1 MSFDVTSIL
10 AYSAG
15 LLITIVFFRLFFR
28 PLKWLLKA
36 LLNGVVGGLILAAI
50 NFVGGFA
57 GLTVI
62 ITPLSA
68 LIAGFLGI
76 PGIALIMILQ
86 NIL

>member
-1 MSFDVTSIL
+1 MAFDTTSIL

-15 LLITIVFFRLFFR
+15 LLITVVFFRLLFR
-28 PLKWLLKA
+28 PVKWLLKA
-36 LLNGVVGGLILAAI
+36 LLNGIVGGLILAAI
-50 NFVGGFA
+50 NLVGGFA

-68 LIAGFLGI
+68 LLAGFLGI

>member
-1 MSFDVTSIL
+1 MAFDTTSIL

-15 LLITIVFFRLFFR
+15 LLITVVFFRLFFR
-28 PLKWLLKA
+28 PVKWLLKA
-36 LLNGVVGGLILAAI
+36 LLNGIVGGLILAAI
-50 NFVGGFA
+50 NLVGGFA

-68 LIAGFLGI
+68 LLAGFLGI

>member
-1 MSFDVTSIL
+1 MAFDVTSIL

-15 LLITIVFFRLFFR
+15 LLLTVLFFRLFFR
-28 PLKWLLKA
+28 PLKWLLKV
-36 LLNGVVGGLILAAI
+36 LLNGIIGGLILVAI
-50 NFVGGFA
+50 NLVGGFA

-68 LIAGFLGI
+68 LLAGFLGI
-76 PGIALIMILQ
+76 PGIALTMILQ

>member
-1 MSFDVTSIL
+1 MAFDINSIL

-15 LLITIVFFRLFFR
+15 LLLAVIFFRLFFR
-28 PLKWLLKA
+28 PLRWLLKA
-36 LLNGVVGGLILAAI
+36 LLNGIMGGLVLAAI